1 MIVWLLNH
9 NPALRP
15 SSTEIL
21 QSPYLPPPQLE
32 DAELQEMV
40 RHTLSNT
47 KSKAYKYLVA
57 SCFQQQMSKL
67 EEIVYDM
74 DMITSA
80 GFHQSAM
87 IGQKIIDVFIK
98 HCRRRGAIPFKVL
111 TLYPSIFPSVS
122 IQCIMNSS
130 CFLK

>member
-47 KSKAYKYLVA
+47 NSKAYQYLVA
-57 SCFQQQMSKL
+57 SCLQQKMSKL
-67 EEIVYDM
+67 EEIIYDIE
-74 DMITSA
+74 MINSA

-87 IGQKIIDVFIK
+87 ISQMINDVFRK
-98 HCRRRGAIPFKVL
+98 HCQRRGAIPLDVL
-111 TLYPSIFPSVS
+111 LLF
-122 IQCIMNSS
+122 NSS
-130 CFLK
+130 LNCSTSGF